1 MAGINPFQAP
11 INYAVEVQ
19 SPFEAALGGFKI
31 GAAGAEAQ
39 AQAQARTQAL
49 KGQTELK
56 TLLTNPNATAAEC
69 WIGRCKS
76 ILSQLRNRV

>member
-39 AQAQARTQAL
+39 A
-49 KGQTELK
+49 
-56 TLLTNPNATAAEC
+56 
-69 WIGRCKS
+69 
-76 ILSQLRNRV
+76 